1 MDIKRIAVPC
11 HLQQIA
17 QTWLPQEMFKLCKE
31 TALFVA
37 SANSA
42 VRILLANSP
51 SLFHSCRMS
60 KHRACAYREFV
71 PPGDM
76 VVFLKDGS
84 KLEMTGV
91 DRVKEMQEH
100 VEKFIV

>member
-1 MDIKRIAVPC
+1 
-11 HLQQIA
+11 
-17 QTWLPQEMFKLCKE
+17 
-31 TALFVA
+31 
-37 SANSA
+37 
-42 VRILLANSP
+42 
-51 SLFHSCRMS
+51 
-60 KHRACAYREFV
+60 
-71 PPGDM
+71 M